1 MLTITQLKKALP
13 LCNRPEDWLGPLN
26 IAFEKYEIKSAAR
39 ISAFLAQVGYESG
52 QLNRLEE
59 GLIYRTSARLMKIWP
74 KRFRTEASALPYVN
88 NPSALANFVY
98 ADRLGNG
105 PFQSGDGYT
114 FRGRGLI
121 QITGRSNYTAA
132 GKALGIDAVGHPELL
147 ALVPHAAMGAAWF
160 WYSHGLNELADDNT
174 SDDDLEDFGT
184 ITLIINGAKT
194 GLQDRLA
201 LYKSVEVALA

>member
-52 QLNRLEE
+52 QLNSLEE
-59 GLIYRTSARLMKIWP
+59 GLFYRTSARLMKIWP

-121 QITGRSNYTAA
+121 QITGRSNYSAA

-160 WYSHGLNELADDNT
+160 WCSHGLNELADDNT
-174 SDDDLEDFGT
+174 SDDDLEDFGA